1 MNTIKK
7 FKGTTLPRLK
17 NSILPL
23 LVFFTINMQAQ
34 EPNTNTTVIET
45 QADIDWKAL
54 EDAMTYLGSAE
65 EAQRAREGGVLEIR
79 RYEDGFLRK
88 RARLAAAFWNNYPQ
102 DERRDRALGL
112 FFNAYAE
119 PYFVPKTIPDS
130 LVQLLASIPPKDFK
144 RFLRLLPVDTV
155 AWEQWRKTGDAMA
168 ESVLASNTSLKRKE
182 GAEFQLISR
191 EFRQA
196 LRLYSPLE
204 KEKLEADYWNRF
216 DQQYWQHIRLRLEHH
231 ANKYASME
239 IVSDRVQNIL
249 TLLKNFS
256 PVAADAYWK
265 YFFEITSSDHPQADQ
280 KGIKVLHKVA
290 AENVEAIET
299 LKGVDYTKPLEM
311 AFTAMD
317 GTKVD
322 LAKMRGKV
330 VLIDFWATY
339 CAPCIK
345 EMPHVRSLYDKY
357 RNQGFEVIGIAADN
371 DAAKDRIEGILKKTG
386 ANWPQRLDQGS
397 DASVSLHA
405 LYGITSLPTVWLL
418 NKEGIIVDRD
428 ARGERL
434 EPLIRKYLE
443 LEEK

>member
-1 MNTIKK
+1 
-7 FKGTTLPRLK
+7 
-17 NSILPL
+17 
-23 LVFFTINMQAQ
+23 MQAQ
-34 EPNTNTTVIET
+34 ESDINREKNTNIAVVET
-45 QADIDWKAL
+45 QADTDWKAL
-54 EDAMTYLGSAE
+54 EDSMGLLGPAVE
-65 EAQRAREGGVLEIR
+65 YQEAKEKGILEMK
-79 RYEDGFLRK
+79 RYEDGYLRK
-88 RARLAAAFWNNYPQ
+88 SAQLAAAFWNNYPQ
-102 DERRDRALGL
+102 DERHDRALGL

-119 PYFVPKTIPDS
+119 PYFISKTIPDS

-144 RFLRLLPVDTV
+144 RFQRLLPVDAE
-155 AWEQWRKTGDAMA
+155 AWEQWRKTGDAMV

-182 GAEFQLISR
+182 DAEFQLISR
-191 EFRQA
+191 EFRQT
-196 LRLYSPLE
+196 LKLYSFLE
-204 KEKLEADYWNRF
+204 KEKMEAAYWNRF
-216 DQQYWQHIRLRLEHH
+216 DQQYWQHIRLRLEDHV
-231 ANKYASME
+231 NKYASLE
-239 IVSDRVQNIL
+239 IVSDRVKNIL
-249 TLLKNFS
+249 GLLKLFS
-256 PVAADAYWK
+256 PAASDVYWK
-265 YFFEITSSDHPQADQ
+265 HFFETTGSDYPQADQ
-280 KGIKVLHKVA
+280 KGIKALHKVA

-299 LKGVDYTKPLEM
+299 LKGVDDTKPLEM

-345 EMPHVRSLYDKY
+345 EMPHVRALYDKY

-397 DASVSLHA
+397 DVSVSFHA

-434 EPLIRKYLE
+434 EPLIREHLG
-443 LEEK
+443 LDQ